1 MFPYSTPSQPN
12 YMDADPM
19 QGMIKPAQYPVMGL
33 NPPTSFDNMNNPYSS
48 MDMGQMNSYTPSS
61 YSTPQYARGGSV
73 RQRGLMQQAQDLRQY
88 GQGGDDILAHINPEE
103 AMMLAQY
110 SGGDINPYTGLPQFG
125 WWTKI
130 RNKVVGGAKKYALP
144 IIGRVVG
151 TAIGGP
157 IGGHIGAS
165 IGGSIGHPNQRLG
178 AGKAAMMSMMYDV
191 AGKPFGL
198 PGAQG
203 MGANMT
209 QLGNMFGSTGLGNM
223 FGGAQG
229 APGGG
234 GLMSSLG
241 NMFGGGGNAAA
252 GGIPRYSSDVVGK
265 VFNGSGVPSQY
276 LLNGPGSSSGGGFL
290 QGIGNILGGGAQGG
304 TGAQGGILG
313 SLGNILGGG
322 QSSGAGGGLGSLLTG
337 ENALLATSIMGALK
351 GKEKQQGPKTPEEI
365 MAYSQRQWRPEDYDR
380 NIPKISRKFRP
391 APLNYRPGI
400 DPEHSYIDEADE
412 EKPVNKYR
420 GGRIDMSNGGY
431 LDGDTGGHAD
441 KIKANLADGEYVLSA
456 DVVSHLGDG
465 NNRHGAKKLDAFM
478 KNVRSHKA
486 TKGFPPKAKGIGSYM
501 QKARRM

>member
-125 WWTKI
+125 FFSKI
-130 RNKVVGGAKKYALP
+130 GNFIKKTVGPAIGAIIGTAVGGP
-144 IIGRVVG
+144 VG
-151 TAIGGP
+151 GVIGG
-157 IGGHIGAS
+157 G
-165 IGGSIGHPNQRLG
+165 IGGSFGHPKNRMGPVKG
-178 AGKAAMMSMMYDV
+178 ALMPLAYHV
-191 AGKPFGL
+191 AGPALGL
-198 PGAQG
+198 PGASG
-203 MGANMT
+203 IGGIT
-209 QLGNMFGSTGLGNM
+209 SQLGNIGTSLGLGNM

-252 GGIPRYSSDVVGK
+252 GGIPRYSSDVIGK

-290 QGIGNILGGGAQGG
+290 QGIGNILG
-304 TGAQGGILG
+304 
-313 SLGNILGGG
+313 GGG

-380 NIPKISRKFRP
+380 NIPKINRKFRP